1 MAETDAR
8 LWAQML
14 AHLRA
19 HQPGLWRHWFDQI
32 VCLGLNGG
40 VLRLRVDEPLQRNY
54 LRSNGTET
62 FEDAARAITGRLV
75 TVRFVGQSDEA
86 EEAFA
91 RGLSGAHRNGQ
102 ALALSDLVLDPDN
115 TFENFVMG
123 PGNRLAHAA
132 ALGVGER
139 PGSYNPLFIYGGVGL
154 GKTHL
159 LQAICLRI
167 LQSHP
172 GTALTYVS
180 CEEYMTQYFAAM
192 QTGELVAFRQ
202 KFREVGVLVID
213 DIHFLTKRE
222 RSQEEFFHTF
232 NSLFV
237 AGKQIILSSDAAPE
251 IIPHLEARLISRF
264 KQGMVAEMEP
274 PDFETRVAIIRKKAE
289 MRQLRLPE
297 EAIFHIA
304 TCVENNIR
312 EIEGALSQVQLRAEL
327 EKRTPDLAIARAA
340 VGEPAGAS
348 RGGEMTVQ
356 TITSAVTEFY
366 NVKLTDLQS
375 KKRPRSITLPRQ
387 VCMYLMK
394 HNTRHSL
401 QEIGGY
407 FGGRD
412 HTTVMHALERVE
424 ELLKSDST
432 FEEQLRRLQDQ
443 VAKHKMS

>member
-1 MAETDAR
+1 MPETDAR

-19 HQPGLWRHWFDQI
+19 NQPGLWRHWFDQI
-32 VCLGLNGG
+32 VCLGLSGL
-40 VLRLRVDEPLQRNY
+40 VLRLRVSEPLQRNY
-54 LRSNGTET
+54 LRSNGTEP
-62 FEDAARAITGRLV
+62 FEDAARHLTGRLI
-75 TVRFVGQSDEA
+75 TVRFVGDGDE
-86 EEAFA
+86 EEENYA
-91 RGLSGAHRNGQ
+91 RGFSGAARNGH
-102 ALALSDLVLDPDN
+102 AMANSDLVLDPDN
-115 TFENFVMG
+115 TFENFVTG

-132 ALGVGER
+132 SAGVGER
-139 PGSYNPLFIYGGVGL
+139 PGAYNPLFIYGGVGL

-159 LQAICLRI
+159 LQATCLKI

-172 GTALTYVS
+172 GTVLSYVS

-202 KFREVGVLVID
+202 KFRQADVLVID

-232 NSLFV
+232 NSLHV
-237 AGKQIILSSDAAPE
+237 AGKQIILSSDAAPDV
-251 IIPHLEARLISRF
+251 IPHLEKRLISRF
-264 KQGMVAEMEP
+264 KQGMVAELEP

-289 MRQLRLPE
+289 SRELSLPE
-297 EAIFHIA
+297 DAIFHIA

-312 EIEGALSQVQLRAEL
+312 EIEGALTAVQLLARV
-327 EKRTPDLAIARAA
+327 EKRSPDLAMARAA
-340 VGEPAGAS
+340 VGEPEGGR
-348 RGGEMTVQ
+348 RGGELTVQ
-356 TITSAVTEFY
+356 TITGTVTEFY

-375 KKRPRSITLPRQ
+375 KRRHRSIALPRQ

-394 HNTRHSL
+394 LNTRHSL

-412 HTTVMHALERVE
+412 HTTVIHAIDKIK
-424 ELLKSDST
+424 ELRTSDST
-432 FEEQLRRLQDQ
+432 FEEQLTRLQSQID
-443 VAKHKMS
+443 KHKG